1 MSKSIQSLFKIDFA
15 NSPDENFHEQGEPKI
30 IDNQIVRTYSN
41 FFVEES
47 DYEFGLFDTI
57 DIKTFQNLPNKNF
70 IFTNEVIAIGEDE
83 IELIKKLT
91 NEIHSCYGK
100 DEEGR
105 ILFSQNDIEDIELGY
120 WSKSWSN
127 HKNPIML
134 SFDDENGL
142 SLTIWITE

>member
-30 IDNQIVRTYSN
+30 IDNQVVRAFSN

-70 IFTNEVIAIGEDE
+70 IFTNEVISIGEDE

-91 NEIHSCYGK
+91 NEIHSFYGK
-100 DEEGR
+100 DEQGR
-105 ILFSQNDIEDIELGY
+105 IIFSQNDIEDIEFGY
-120 WSKSWSN
+120 WSKSWPN

-134 SFDDENGL
+134 GYDDENGL